1 MMKQIPNILT
11 LSRVVASLIVPI
23 LIFSN
28 GEIERMLALIIFII
42 AAHYLITLMAC
53 WLGILEWSRALA
65 KSLDPIADKLL
76 LAGMF
81 ARSGGK
87 RRLGMGSFCAS
98 TAHSCYEKFLFQ
110 ACAKSSAQD
119 NISIPVTPLAKLKTA
134 TQLLALVAA
143 ISAPLMAS
151 TTMDILTSF
160 MLFWVAAILTV
171 RSGWGYFKGA
181 LRE

>member
-1 MMKQIPNILT
+1 MMMKQIPNILT

-28 GEIERMLALIIFII
+28 GEIERMLALIIFIV
-42 AAHYLITLMAC
+42 AALSDYLDGVLARYF
-53 WLGILEWSRALA
+53 GVVSRFGRI
-65 KSLDPIADKLL
+65 LDPIADKLL
-76 LAGMF
+76 LAGCLLALVANDDWGWALF
-81 ARSGGK
+81 VPALLILLREVFVSGL
-87 RRLGMGSFCAS
+87 R
-98 TAHSCYEKFLFQ
+98 EI
-110 ACAKSSAQD
+110 SAQD

-134 TQLLALVAA
+134 TQLLALVFA

-151 TTMDILTSF
+151 TTMDILTAL
-160 MLFWVAAILTV
+160 LFWVAAILTV